1 MSGPTRIG
9 SGLFEQSS
17 APVRFRF
24 DGRIYSGRA
33 GDTLASALLANG
45 VQVVGRSFKYHR
57 RRGIVTA
64 GPEEPCALVTLIGP
78 SGREPN
84 RPATTVPLTEGLVA
98 ESQNRWPSL
107 RFDVLS
113 IFGALSR
120 FLPAGFYYKTFMW
133 PSFAWERVYEPLIRR
148 AAGLGRVQPS
158 RSPPASSAVTQHA
171 HTDVLVVGAG
181 PAGLSAAYVLG
192 SAGLRVIVADQDA
205 ILGGGSALDPDW
217 HAWRSALLGLLAE
230 LPTVR
235 VWARTTVI
243 GAYGH
248 GVYGALQTLPVGP
261 TPAGSQPTEKLHV
274 IRAASTVLATGCVE
288 RLIAL
293 PGNDLPGVML
303 AGAALRYLVGHGIS
317 AGHRTL
323 LFTNNDDAYATAIEY
338 ARRGSPIEAIV
349 DVREYSP
356 AADRARGAGLTVYA
370 SAKVEAILGD
380 RAVRAVRVRN
390 REGERLTLTV
400 DCVLLSGG
408 HTPATALAA
417 QLGAELRWSS
427 SMAAFIPDLSPSI
440 GQVAGSAHG
449 VCGLAAAVQDGIS
462 AAQRIAETLQL
473 GELATPDFPPMP
485 PDAPRADLE
494 PCWEITGKGKAFVDL
509 QHDVTTADIRLAR
522 REGYEHVEHM
532 KRYTTH
538 GMATD
543 QGRIGGLVG
552 NAVLATARGIDITE
566 IGQPKARPFLETVPF
581 GALAGEE
588 SGDRFKPK
596 RRLPLHDWHT
606 QHGATFVNAG
616 LWLRPL
622 VYSADT
628 SWNTVM
634 AEARHV
640 RREAGITD
648 VSSLGKIE
656 VAGSDAGAF
665 LDFIYAN
672 RMSSLAMGRCRYGL
686 MLREDGIVLDDGTVA
701 RLGKDH
707 FLLTTTTVNATI
719 VLEHLEFHR
728 QTLYPQA
735 DVTITDVGDHWA
747 QFAVA
752 GPLSR
757 AVLAE
762 VVEELD
768 LSNETFPFMA
778 AAGARIAKTPGR
790 VFRISF
796 SGELAYEVA
805 VPARH
810 ALSVWSKILEL
821 GEPLGLKP
829 YGLDAL
835 NTLRIEKGHVTGAE
849 LNGQTSAND
858 LGLGRLCK
866 TVGDYIGA
874 TLARRPGLQGG
885 QRLEL
890 VGLRPTDSEQRL
902 RNGTHLLDS
911 ENPTASLGY
920 VTSCT
925 PATEQVGWVGLALLS
940 AGHSRVGQRLLAASP
955 MHNEAY
961 DVEIVSPHHLDPDNI
976 RVRA

>member
-1 MSGPTRIG
+1 MSGPTRIS

-24 DGRIYSGRA
+24 DGRVYSGRA

-113 IFGALSR
+113 IFGTLSR

-148 AAGLGRVQPS
+148 AAGLGRVQAP
-158 RSPPASSAVTQHA
+158 RSPVASPAVTQHA

-205 ILGGGSALDPDW
+205 HLGGGSALDPDW
-217 HAWRSALLGLLAE
+217 HAWRSALLGRLAE

-248 GVYGALQTLPVGP
+248 GVYGALQTLPP
-261 TPAGSQPTEKLHV
+261 DTTPAGSQPTEKLHV

-370 SAKVEAILGD
+370 GAKVDAILGD
-380 RAVRAVRVRN
+380 GAVRTVRVRD
-390 REGERLTLTV
+390 REGQRLTLNV

-427 SMAAFIPDLSPSI
+427 SMAAFIPDLSPAL

-473 GELATPDFPPMP
+473 GELTIPDFPPMP
-485 PDAPRADLE
+485 ADAPRADLE
-494 PCWEITGKGKAFVDL
+494 PCWEISGRAKPSSICS
-509 QHDVTTADIRLAR
+509 TT
-522 REGYEHVEHM
+522 
-532 KRYTTH
+532 
-538 GMATD
+538 
-543 QGRIGGLVG
+543 
-552 NAVLATARGIDITE
+552 
-566 IGQPKARPFLETVPF
+566 
-581 GALAGEE
+581 
-588 SGDRFKPK
+588 
-596 RRLPLHDWHT
+596 
-606 QHGATFVNAG
+606 
-616 LWLRPL
+616 
-622 VYSADT
+622 
-628 SWNTVM
+628 
-634 AEARHV
+634 
-640 RREAGITD
+640 
-648 VSSLGKIE
+648 
-656 VAGSDAGAF
+656 
-665 LDFIYAN
+665 
-672 RMSSLAMGRCRYGL
+672 
-686 MLREDGIVLDDGTVA
+686 
-701 RLGKDH
+701 
-707 FLLTTTTVNATI
+707 
-719 VLEHLEFHR
+719 
-728 QTLYPQA
+728 
-735 DVTITDVGDHWA
+735 
-747 QFAVA
+747 
-752 GPLSR
+752 
-757 AVLAE
+757 
-762 VVEELD
+762 
-768 LSNETFPFMA
+768 
-778 AAGARIAKTPGR
+778 
-790 VFRISF
+790 
-796 SGELAYEVA
+796 
-805 VPARH
+805 
-810 ALSVWSKILEL
+810 
-821 GEPLGLKP
+821 
-829 YGLDAL
+829 
-835 NTLRIEKGHVTGAE
+835 
-849 LNGQTSAND
+849 
-858 LGLGRLCK
+858 
-866 TVGDYIGA
+866 
-874 TLARRPGLQGG
+874 
-885 QRLEL
+885 
-890 VGLRPTDSEQRL
+890 
-902 RNGTHLLDS
+902 
-911 ENPTASLGY
+911 
-920 VTSCT
+920 
-925 PATEQVGWVGLALLS
+925 
-940 AGHSRVGQRLLAASP
+940 
-955 MHNEAY
+955 
-961 DVEIVSPHHLDPDNI
+961 
-976 RVRA
+976 